1 MHRAFPRASQLLRQF
16 SSSAISRDV
25 VGSRMSL
32 LSTIKAIIVP
42 KHGDYDVIE
51 LGELPFPK
59 QEPNEIL
66 VKVSR
71 CLSCMVRILKNVMAL
86 F

>member
-1 MHRAFPRASQLLRQF
+1 
-16 SSSAISRDV
+16 
-25 VGSRMSL
+25 MSL
-32 LSTIKAIIVP
+32 PSTIKAIIVP
-42 KHGDYDVIE
+42 KHGDFDVIE

-71 CLSCMVRILKNVMAL
+71 YLSCMVSTLRNFMVL